1 MNKKQFSIQL
11 CFDLASMISQFQIKN
26 NKVRG
31 LILSLDA
38 AFIFQKIIKCM
49 LRYVILIYFTVD
61 SRVFGPKILWIRLC
75 YPRIMIDYWAHTLSK
90 VLFSPESPCI
100 FADCCY
106 GGHVVKFV
114 NCKAYLQSYKSL
126 IANKFV
132 LKIKTKSCP

>member
-90 VLFSPESPCI
+90 VVFSPRVTIMCGFPQI
-100 FADCCY
+100 
-106 GGHVVKFV
+106 VR
-114 NCKAYLQSYKSL
+114 
-126 IANKFV
+126 V
-132 LKIKTKSCP
+132 LDPLVGKKNWCAGVRVLT